1 MPKEERASLIGEL
14 QTHRESRV
22 ILYCLGDRAPQ
33 TVLATQIALD
43 IIPLLVKIFKSE
55 GRSKKITLVIH
66 SGGGNMD
73 TPWPFVNLLRE
84 FSDTFEV
91 IIPRRALSAATMI
104 CLGADRIVMTPYS
117 LISPI
122 DPMGSFNMGDGTV
135 QQVAIE
141 DIRSFIDFA
150 TLKIG
155 LKDPLGRTEILKSL
169 STIGPRVLG
178 SVNRTQSLIRKLA
191 SGLLSLHMD
200 IKKGRAR
207 IEKIVLNLT
216 EKSYSHTHF
225 IGRRE
230 ARDDIGLGNIIEYA
244 DEKTFDIIERL
255 FEAVSRDLLLEEALD
270 VPSEIEKNKPKPVV
284 IESLRA
290 IVQSESMN
298 FEGVSTITILPNGQ
312 VSAPFRWETH

>member
-1 MPKEERASLIGEL
+1 
-14 QTHRESRV
+14 
-22 ILYCLGDRAPQ
+22 
-33 TVLATQIALD
+33 
-43 IIPLLVKIFKSE
+43 
-55 GRSKKITLVIH
+55 
-66 SGGGNMD
+66 
-73 TPWPFVNLLRE
+73 
-84 FSDTFEV
+84 
-91 IIPRRALSAATMI
+91 
-104 CLGADRIVMTPYS
+104 
-117 LISPI
+117 
-122 DPMGSFNMGDGTV
+122 
-135 QQVAIE
+135 
-141 DIRSFIDFA
+141 
-150 TLKIG
+150 
-155 LKDPLGRTEILKSL
+155 
-169 STIGPRVLG
+169 
-178 SVNRTQSLIRKLA
+178 
-191 SGLLSLHMD
+191 MD